1 VGGEILI
8 SIFFDGEVE
17 ILIGNFLID
26 VSNESATRNKSFIDV
41 VMTGD
46 TCKHG
51 RFATSVRSDE
61 GNFVGRSD
69 GMMEIRS

>member
-26 VSNESATRNKSFIDV
+26 VCDKSATRNESFIDA

-51 RFATSVRSDE
+51 RFATSVGSDE
-61 GNFVGRSD
+61 GNFVRCSD
-69 GMMEIRS
+69 SMMEI